1 MYHFLSR
8 DVIGMEPG
16 IIFNTGSCAS
26 AMSFLSFLD
35 SELFIE
41 SVWVYPMLDIIFS
54 ICNSA
59 LDVAPSACAAL
70 VVSACAC
77 ASPVTL
83 VASAFDFPFLTFSAF
98 NNSVILSRLNGIG
111 VLFSKIEMDGS
122 LSSVG

>member
-35 SELFIE
+35 NELFIE
-41 SVWVYPMLDIIFS
+41 SACVYPMLDIMFS

-70 VVSACAC
+70 VVT
-77 ASPVTL
+77 P
-83 VASAFDFPFLTFSAF
+83 VASASDFPFLIFSAF